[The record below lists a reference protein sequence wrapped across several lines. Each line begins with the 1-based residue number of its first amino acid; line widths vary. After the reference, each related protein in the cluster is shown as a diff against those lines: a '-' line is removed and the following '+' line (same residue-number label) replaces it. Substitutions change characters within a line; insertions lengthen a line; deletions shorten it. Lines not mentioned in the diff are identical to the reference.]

1 MLLLP
6 RLVALLLLSFDGPES
21 GKAPQVFEIP
31 IGPQKGIAVELH
43 FCVGK
48 TRPDPLLDRL
58 NSFVL
63 HPKQR
68 IDAGDVGVEGAS
80 SALVKEPA
88 LLEES
93 QGSCLVFFEGGGQ
106 GLE

>member
-31 IGPQKGIAVELH
+31 IGPQKGIAVKLH

-48 TRPDPLLDRL
+48 PRPDSLLDRL

-63 HPKQR
+63 HPQQR
-68 IDAGDVGVEGAS
+68 IDAGDVEVEGAS
-80 SALVKEPA
+80 FGLIKEAPFLEKRRALA
-88 LLEES
+88 SSFL
-93 QGSCLVFFEGGGQ
+93 
-106 GLE
+106 